1 MKVST
6 QVTYARTFREA
17 VQRIVTLERLGLDMV
32 WVGEAYGFDAVTR
45 LGYLAAKTERVVLAT
60 GALPV
65 FSRTPALIAQTA
77 ATLDHLS
84 GGRFALGLGTSGP
97 QVIEGWHGVPFDRPL
112 RRTREIVEV
121 CRLVWRGERLT
132 YAGDVLEIPL
142 SPSSGLGSGKPL
154 RLMAEEFSS
163 RIPIYIAALGPAN
176 VELAAELADGWL
188 SHLFWPEKADQVWS
202 ACLEVGRGRRAED
215 LAPLEIVAGATFAV
229 GADTASAREEARHRV
244 ALYIG
249 GMGPR
254 GRNFYHELACRYGFA
269 REAAVVQD
277 LYLAGRRDEAAAAV
291 PEPLLEAATVCG
303 PAGYVRERLSAY
315 QEAGVTN
322 LIVNPLG
329 EDPVRTFAT
338 VREWVG

>member
-17 VQRIVTLERLGLDMV
+17 VERIVRLERLGLDMV
-32 WVGEAYGFDAVTR
+32 WVGEAYGFDAVAR
-45 LGYLAAKTERVVLAT
+45 LGYLAAKTDRIVLAT
-60 GALPV
+60 GVLPV

-97 QVIEGWHGVPFDRPL
+97 QVVEGWHGVPFDRPL
-112 RRTREIVEV
+112 RRTREVIEV
-121 CRLVWRGERLT
+121 CRLLWRGERLT
-132 YAGDVLEIPL
+132 HAGVVFELPL
-142 SPSSGLGSGKPL
+142 PATRGLGMGRPL
-154 RLMAEEFSS
+154 RLMADKFSS

-176 VELAAELADGWL
+176 VELTAELADGWL
-188 SHLFWPEKADQVWS
+188 SHLFWPEKAGEVWGDS
-202 ACLEVGRGRRAED
+202 LEAGRGRRAED
-215 LAPLEIVAGATFAV
+215 LAPLEIVAGATFAL
-229 GADTASAREEARHRV
+229 GEETTGAREEARHRV

-254 GRNFYHELACRYGFA
+254 GRNFYHDLACRYGFE
-269 REAAVVQD
+269 RQTAVVQD

-315 QEAGVTN
+315 REAGVTN

-329 EDPVRTFAT
+329 DDPVRTFAT